1 MGWQRSIFQTK
12 EQNKT
17 LEELSEVDITNLP
30 EKEFK
35 VTMVKMFNEL
45 GRRIFEQNEKLE
57 NIKKNQTEL
66 NNSINEI

>member
-12 EQNKT
+12 EQDKT

-57 NIKKNQTEL
+57 NIKKNQTD
-66 NNSINEI
+66 

>member
-12 EQNKT
+12 EQDKT
-17 LEELSEVDITNLP
+17 LEELSEVDISNLP

-57 NIKKNQTEL
+57 NIKKNQTD
-66 NNSINEI
+66 